1 MLNLFHDVVVLNS
14 VKQNKKKQ
22 KIMYFKKST
31 NDLHEPTIT
40 PEVKDTNIMKFQ
52 PHPQNANNQQ
62 AEHIIQDTLCHQKPS
77 VISKFLHPP
86 PRQSP
91 ESFIIVSAIKLR
103 FANYY
108 VVPSSLD
115 HIYMCVCVWV
125 PHSFM
130 LFVYINI

>member
-52 PHPQNANNQQ
+52 PHPPKRQQ
-62 AEHIIQDTLCHQKPS
+62 PISRTHHSRYIMSSKTVCNIQVPS
-77 VISKFLHPP
+77 SPP

-115 HIYMCVCVWV
+115 HIYVCVCEC
-125 PHSFM
+125 HIALCY
-130 LFVYINI
+130 LFI